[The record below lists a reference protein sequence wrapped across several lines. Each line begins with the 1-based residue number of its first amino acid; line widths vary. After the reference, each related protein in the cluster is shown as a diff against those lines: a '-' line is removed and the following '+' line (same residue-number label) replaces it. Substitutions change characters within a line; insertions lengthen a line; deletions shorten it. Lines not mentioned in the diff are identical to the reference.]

1 RRGPGPAGGRPGG
14 DGLGAEDADPGARV
28 PGQVEQLPKGILA
41 RFEAIDAGVDE
52 ALLLDARGC
61 VTEGT
66 GDNVFAVR
74 GRRLRTPPALNILE
88 GITRETLLG
97 LAPRAGLEPEVADL
111 TPYDLYT

>member
-1 RRGPGPAGGRPGG
+1 M
-14 DGLGAEDADPGARV
+14 
-28 PGQVEQLPKGILA
+28 
-41 RFEAIDAGVDE
+41 
-52 ALLLDARGC
+52 
-61 VTEGT
+61 TEGT

-111 TPYDLYT
+111 TPYDLYTADELFLTSTVVGVLPIVELDGRAIGSGRAGPVAGRLRALYEETVVAEGTPIGE